1 MTNKRNLKKAINGIC
16 ESLFA
21 ECVASSLYNGKPD
34 DNAVDSILTSI
45 INVNS
50 DYIRR
55 ISHPEPGMAPKS
67 YYKRLIAD
75 FDKSAAEIVDQ
86 ICNLG

>member
-1 MTNKRNLKKAINGIC
+1 MTNKRNLKKAINIIC

-21 ECVASSLYNGKPD
+21 ECIAYSLYNGKAD
-34 DNAVDSILTSI
+34 DDTVNSILTSI

-50 DYIRR
+50 DFVRR
-55 ISHPEPGMAPKS
+55 ISHPEPGMAPKE

-75 FDKSAAEIVDQ
+75 FDKSANEIVDQ